1 MKKESLFFSASLLI
15 LSNLSGR
22 GLSLFY
28 RILLAR
34 FLGPDG
40 MGLYQ
45 SVSALGYSASG
56 PVGAGLVI
64 AVSQVVAR
72 EKRLPAGVT
81 IARLLKWGFGLA
93 TLFSVLALGTILPL
107 AQLVAAP
114 LAASLLPLR
123 VFWPLLVLPIFSAV
137 WRGYFLGKSELWP
150 LLLAQVNYQL
160 VRLFWLFL
168 PDFVVITGLLG
179 HSVLLPAASSF
190 SARTEAKISWVL
202 VGLFLAEVA
211 SGGTL
216 AGAFLR
222 QRGGQSCGVQSFRSA
237 YSSPGFIL
245 VRKRANPPAITG
257 SSARGGA
264 ARESSSGGVSPFF
277 PLRDLVLLS
286 ITVILARLLA
296 AGTRLAEL
304 SLISQRFLAGGYA
317 LDQVLHIYG
326 LVYGLALPLVGFP
339 GVVTGSLALALV
351 PRVSAVQGQKNLVR
365 GRVRKSLLA
374 SAGLG
379 LMVAAVFQLGG
390 QALAHFFLAT
400 PEAGEVITALS
411 LYPLFLYLEQTGG
424 AVLRGLGWGGIP
436 LLANLV
442 EATLRL
448 GLLYRDLTGPAGA
461 VPVVT
466 GAILAGGA
474 ASSAIIL
481 LAVLSLI

>member
-1 MKKESLFFSASLLI
+1 
-15 LSNLSGR
+15 
-22 GLSLFY
+22 
-28 RILLAR
+28 
-34 FLGPDG
+34 

-45 SVSALGYSASG
+45 SVSALGYSVSG
-56 PVGAGLVI
+56 PVGAGLVT
-64 AVSQVVAR
+64 AVSQVVAK
-72 EKRLPAGVT
+72 EKRLPAEVT
-81 IARLLKWGFGLA
+81 TARLLRWGFGLA
-93 TLFSVLALGTILPL
+93 ALFSILALGTIRPL

-160 VRLFWLFL
+160 VRLCWLLL
-168 PDFVVITGLLG
+168 PALVVIPGLLG
-179 HSVLLPAASSF
+179 HSVLLPAASSL

-202 VGLFLAEVA
+202 AGLFLAEVA
-211 SGGTL
+211 SWGTL
-216 AGAFLR
+216 AGALFR
-222 QRGGQSCGVQSFRSA
+222 QRGGQSYGARSSRSTIR
-237 YSSPGFIL
+237 SSSAFIAI
-245 VRKRANPPAITG
+245 RKRARPAVMTGASARQGAGRESPPA
-257 SSARGGA
+257 
-264 ARESSSGGVSPFF
+264 GVSPSVL
-277 PLRDLVLLS
+277 LRDLVFLS
-286 ITVILARLLA
+286 MSVILARLLA

-304 SLISQRFLAGGYA
+304 SLFSQRLLANGWA

-339 GVVTGSLALALV
+339 GVITGSLALALV
-351 PRVSAVQGQKNLVR
+351 PRVSAVQGQKNLIR
-365 GRVRKSLLA
+365 GRIRKSLVA

-390 QALAHFFLAT
+390 RVLASFFFAT

-424 AVLRGLGWGGIP
+424 AVLRGLGRGGIP
-436 LLANLV
+436 LLANLA
-442 EATLRL
+442 EAALRL
-448 GLLYRDLTGPAGA
+448 GLLYRGLAGPADA

-474 ASSAIIL
+474 ASSTIIL